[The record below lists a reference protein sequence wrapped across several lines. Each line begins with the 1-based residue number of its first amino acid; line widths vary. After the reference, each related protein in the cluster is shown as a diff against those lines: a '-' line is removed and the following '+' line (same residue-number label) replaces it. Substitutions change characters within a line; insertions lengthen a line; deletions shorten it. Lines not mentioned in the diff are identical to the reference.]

1 MGHDHHHSHNN
12 NKKVLLFN
20 FLFITFYM
28 IIEFIGGLI
37 TNSLALLADAG
48 HMLSDAVAL
57 GLSLLAFHFGEKP
70 ATKEKTYG
78 FKRFEI
84 LAALINGFT
93 LIGISL
99 YIFWEAF
106 NRFREP
112 PEIMGLGMFLVAVI
126 GLIVNIIV
134 AWIIAKKG
142 DTKENLN
149 MRSAFLHVM
158 SDMLGSIGAI
168 VAALLIMGFG
178 WSIADPII
186 SVVVSILIIISGW
199 RITKDSLHVL
209 MEGTPKN
216 IEINKVKE
224 KLLSIP
230 EVKGIHDLHVWTITS
245 GFPALSGHLT
255 VKNNSNHEVI
265 LREAAKILKEGFHIE
280 HTTIQLEEEDYTL
293 VEEENHWD
301 WERT

>member
-1 MGHDHHHSHNN
+1 MGHDHQHAHTN
-12 NKKVLLFN
+12 NKKILLFN

-28 IIEFIGGLI
+28 IVEFIGGLL

-70 ATKEKTYG
+70 ATTEKTYG

-84 LAALINGFT
+84 LAALINGIT

-99 YIFWEAF
+99 YIFWEAY

-142 DTKENLN
+142 DTRENLN

-168 VAALLIMGFG
+168 VAALLIMWFG

-186 SVVVSILIIISGW
+186 SVVVSFLIIISGW

-216 IEINKVKE
+216 IEINEIRE
-224 KLLSIP
+224 KLLSIL
-230 EVKGIHDLHVWTITS
+230 EVEGIHDLHVWTITS

-255 VKNNSNHEVI
+255 IKNNSNHQAI
-265 LREAAKILKEGFHIE
+265 LREAAKILKEEFHIE
-280 HTTIQLEEEDYTL
+280 HTTLQLEEENYTL
-293 VEEENHWD
+293 IKDENHWD
-301 WERT
+301 WKRT